1 MSVTN
6 NWPTYKQLMRLDKP
20 IGTYLLLWPTLWALW
35 LAAKGLPDWH
45 LLCIFIAGVYLM
57 RAAGCVINDYADRH
71 VDGHVERTRERPL
84 ATGQISEKAAL
95 ALFISLCCLAFILV
109 LFTNTLTVKLS
120 FIGAALAAIYPF
132 MKRYTHWPQ
141 LALGLAFSW
150 AIPMAFTAQ
159 TGTIPMVAWLVFLA
173 AVLMTVA
180 YDTYYAMV
188 DRNDDLL
195 IGIKSTAVLFGR
207 WDRTIIGLLQLTS
220 LVLLVYVGQLQNL
233 GGFYHAGLLVMASLF
248 IYQAIITRT
257 RERDACFRAFLNNH
271 WASLAVWIGLLLD
284 YL

>member
-1 MSVTN
+1 
-6 NWPTYKQLMRLDKP
+6 
-20 IGTYLLLWPTLWALW
+20 
-35 LAAKGLPDWH
+35 
-45 LLCIFIAGVYLM
+45 
-57 RAAGCVINDYADRH
+57 
-71 VDGHVERTRERPL
+71 
-84 ATGQISEKAAL
+84 
-95 ALFISLCCLAFILV
+95 
-109 LFTNTLTVKLS
+109 
-120 FIGAALAAIYPF
+120 
-132 MKRYTHWPQ
+132 
-141 LALGLAFSW
+141 
-150 AIPMAFTAQ
+150 
-159 TGTIPMVAWLVFLA
+159 MVAWLVFVA

-257 RERDACFRAFLNNH
+257 RQRDACFRAFLNNH
-271 WASLAVWIGLLLD
+271 WASFAVWIGLLLD

>member
-109 LFTNTLTVKLS
+109 LFTNALTVKLS
-120 FIGAALAAIYPF
+120 FIGAALTAIYPF